1 MSNQNPVV
9 SVQKQKLYLDLKE
22 SGSIPTH
29 SDYEDKAID
38 HLHRLLELDK
48 TQCSD
53 STKEIIVE
61 EAKTFRKRAR
71 YYWNQCKSDRKKVKD
86 KPYFLEIIEV
96 EVLIFSVLDV
106 KFFFHMYL
114 VMMSDTQISVLQFQ
128 VL

>member
-1 MSNQNPVV
+1 MSHQNRVA
-9 SVQKQKLYLDLKE
+9 SVQKQRLYLELKDA
-22 SGSIPTH
+22 GSIPSN
-29 SDYEDKAID
+29 SDYEAKAID
-38 HLHRLLELDK
+38 HLHRLLKLDV
-48 TQCSD
+48 TECSD
-53 STKEIIVE
+53 STKEIIVD
-61 EAKTFRKRAR
+61 EAQTFRKRAR

>member
-1 MSNQNPVV
+1 MPLQRMWSTLHHTASPQGFL
-9 SVQKQKLYLDLKE
+9 LYLDLKE

-38 HLHRLLELDK
+38 HLHRLLELDR

-106 KFFFHMYL
+106 KFFFIC
-114 VMMSDTQISVLQFQ
+114 T
-128 VL
+128 